1 MPLACMIVASTG
13 LLLQP
18 TLPMQR
24 AAVVPTMALVD
35 DFTVSRVVKDVRVFD
50 DGASQAVVR
59 WPE

>member
-35 DFTVSRVVKDVRVFD
+35 DFAVSRVVKDVRVFD
-50 DGASQAVVR
+50 DGAS
-59 WPE
+59 